1 MITEYLFYPKLLAC
15 AQVNINM
22 LHNQTQMAEAEYAFL
37 TGLTGFGEIQTQSE
51 ALLPGKDSEVRRS
64 K

>member
-1 MITEYLFYPKLLAC
+1 MITEYLFYTKLLAC

-22 LHNQTQMAEAEYAFL
+22 LHNQTQMAEAEYFSNW
-37 TGLTGFGEIQTQSE
+37 TYWFGEIQTQSE
-51 ALLPGKDSEVRRS
+51 ALFQKRDSEVRRS

>member
-1 MITEYLFYPKLLAC
+1 
-15 AQVNINM
+15 M

-37 TGLTGFGEIQTQSE
+37 TGLTGFGEIQTQRIFFQE
-51 ALLPGKDSEVRRS
+51 RIQIRRS

>member
-1 MITEYLFYPKLLAC
+1 MRTSE
-15 AQVNINM
+15 INM

-37 TGLTGFGEIQTQSE
+37 TGLGFGEIQTQSE
-51 ALLPGKDSEVRRS
+51 ALLPEKEFRGRRS

>member
-1 MITEYLFYPKLLAC
+1 
-15 AQVNINM
+15 M

-51 ALLPGKDSEVRRS
+51 ALFQEKGFRGTT
-64 K
+64 

>member
-1 MITEYLFYPKLLAC
+1 MITDIYFPKLLAC

-37 TGLTGFGEIQTQSE
+37 TGLTVWRIQTQSE

>member
-1 MITEYLFYPKLLAC
+1 MRK
-15 AQVNINM
+15 VNINM
-22 LHNQTQMAEAEYAFL
+22 LHQTQMAEAEYAFL

-51 ALLPGKDSEVRRS
+51 ALLPGKEFRLRRS

>member
-1 MITEYLFYPKLLAC
+1 
-15 AQVNINM
+15 VNINM

-37 TGLTGFGEIQTQSE
+37 TGLTVWRIQTQSE

>member
-1 MITEYLFYPKLLAC
+1 MIRVFILLTKLLAC

-22 LHNQTQMAEAEYAFL
+22 LQTQMAEAEYAFL

-51 ALLPGKDSEVRRS
+51 ALLPEKNSEVRRS